1 MLFALTS
8 QDRLIRELY
17 RFICMF
23 LTDTSLAV
31 VLIPAGLA
39 RTRISFL
46 LYIIWP
52 YLAQSILM
60 WETICWRK
68 ATNNSFWHESPIIHR
83 LFC

>member
-23 LTDTSLAV
+23 LTDTSQGV

-39 RTRISFL
+39 LTRISFL
-46 LYIIWP
+46 PIYH
-52 YLAQSILM
+52 LAL
-60 WETICWRK
+60 TGAK
-68 ATNNSFWHESPIIHR
+68 YFNVGNNLLEKGNEQF
-83 LFC
+83 LLA